1 MLEKLRE
8 LWRAAFQRCENIR
21 TKAGTENR
29 AYTVEERTALDTD
42 MKAMDDLDADIKRE
56 ESLQARAEAANATR
70 ADQVFH
76 RPGAAATVHDNAE
89 DKPFASLGEQL
100 RSIQVA
106 ATSRREQLDPRLRRY
121 DLSDVN
127 VRAAAGMSE
136 GVGGDGGFL
145 VGTDQGAFIEKQTFE
160 TGILAARCSDLTIS
174 SNSNGIKMPC
184 ADETSRA
191 NGSRWGGVQAYW
203 NSEAG
208 ALTGTKPKFGQI
220 SLTLNKLTALSYVTD
235 ELLMDA
241 TALETYVTRSVTDEL
256 AFKLD
261 DAIVRGSGAGVPL
274 GVLTAPCTVSV
285 AKETSQVAST
295 IVMENATKMMA
306 RMLPRSFDRAIWVIN
321 VDCIPTMMNMTVKV
335 KNVAGTE
342 NVGGSAVWIPPG
354 GISGSPYGSLYG
366 RPVITS
372 EHAETAGT
380 VGDIMLLDLGMYWLA
395 RKGGIQSAS
404 SIHVNFLT
412 DETAY
417 RFIMRIDGQPM
428 LKSAI
433 TPYKGSGTLSSFIT
447 LQTRS

>member
-8 LWRAAFQRCENIR
+8 QWRAAFQRCEDIR
-21 TKAGTENR
+21 AKATAENR
-29 AYTVEERTALDTD
+29 PYTTEERSALDTD

-56 ESLQARAEAANATR
+56 ESLQARTAAANETR
-70 ADQVFH
+70 ADQKTK

-100 RSIQVA
+100 RAIQVA
-106 ATSRREQLDPRLRRY
+106 TTSRREEFDPRLRKF
-121 DLSDVN
+121 DMTDVKI
-127 VRAAAGMSE
+127 RAAAGMSE
-136 GVGGDGGFL
+136 GIGGDGGFL

-160 TGILAARCSDLTIS
+160 SGILAARCSDITIS

-203 NSEAG
+203 TSEAG
-208 ALTGTKPKFGQI
+208 SLTGTKPKFGEI
-220 SLTLNKLTALSYVTD
+220 SLSLNKLTALAYVTD

-241 TALETYVTRSVTDEL
+241 SALETYVTRAVTDEL

-261 DAIVRGSGAGVPL
+261 DSIVRGTGAGQCL
-274 GVLTAPCTVSV
+274 GVLNAPATVSV
-285 AKETSQVAST
+285 AKETSQVAAT
-295 IVMENATKMMA
+295 IVMENVTKMMA
-306 RMLPRSFDRAIWVIN
+306 RMLPRSFDRAAWFIN
-321 VDCIPTMMNMTVKV
+321 VNCIPTMMNMSVKV

-366 RPVITS
+366 RPVIPI
-372 EHAETAGT
+372 EHAETVGT
-380 VGDIMLLDLGMYWLA
+380 VGDITLLDLGMYWLA

-412 DETAY
+412 DETAF
-417 RFIMRIDGQPM
+417 RFIMRVDGQPM

-447 LQTRS
+447 LDTRS